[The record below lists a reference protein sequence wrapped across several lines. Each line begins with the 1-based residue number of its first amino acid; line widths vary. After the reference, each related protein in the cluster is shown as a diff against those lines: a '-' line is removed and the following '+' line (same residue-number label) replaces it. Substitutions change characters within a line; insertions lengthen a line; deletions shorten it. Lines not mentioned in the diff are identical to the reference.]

1 MRYFVLNAHYR
12 KQINFTWEA
21 LTAAN
26 NALNNLKKIVLKYKE
41 TKIEPH
47 INPIY
52 KDKFENVLNDDINTP
67 QTLSLLWEV
76 IEGESK
82 DEEKLGFILNADKVW
97 GLKLDELEPDVIPD
111 EVKKLA
117 DQRFDLRVAKKYIE
131 ADQIRSQIEEI
142 GYSVI
147 DTPTETKVE
156 PNV

>member
-1 MRYFVLNAHYR
+1 M
-12 KQINFTWEA
+12 
-21 LTAAN
+21 
-26 NALNNLKKIVLKYKE
+26 
-41 TKIEPH
+41 
-47 INPIY
+47 
-52 KDKFENVLNDDINTP
+52 
-67 QTLSLLWEV
+67 
-76 IEGESK
+76 
-82 DEEKLGFILNADKVW
+82 
-97 GLKLDELEPDVIPD
+97 KLDELEPDVIPD